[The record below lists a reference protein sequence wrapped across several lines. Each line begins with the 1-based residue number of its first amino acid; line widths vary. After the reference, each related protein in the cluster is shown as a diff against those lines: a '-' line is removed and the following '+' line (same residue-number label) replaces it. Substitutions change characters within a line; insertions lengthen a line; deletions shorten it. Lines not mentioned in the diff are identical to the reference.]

1 MDENENDDLDLGI
14 NDAAVVS
21 AVREEVDRRLRIK
34 PPASAAAASPNLVL
48 VDTGRDPFPLLLVGK
63 KLMIWMLDWL
73 VGMYLLRAC
82 LLPKPNQPS
91 EREILMLMLI
101 LIPIIW

>member
-1 MDENENDDLDLGI
+1 MVSCSFISRSVAKIGFLERIQAQLQVHQFLIESPMDENENDDLDLGI

-21 AVREEVDRRLRIK
+21 AVREEVDNDRRLRIK

-63 KLMIWMLDWL
+63 KLMMMD
-73 VGMYLLRAC
+73 A
-82 LLPKPNQPS
+82 
-91 EREILMLMLI
+91 
-101 LIPIIW
+101 

>member
-34 PPASAAAASPNLVL
+34 PPASAAASPNLVL

-91 EREILMLMLI
+91 EREMLMLMLI